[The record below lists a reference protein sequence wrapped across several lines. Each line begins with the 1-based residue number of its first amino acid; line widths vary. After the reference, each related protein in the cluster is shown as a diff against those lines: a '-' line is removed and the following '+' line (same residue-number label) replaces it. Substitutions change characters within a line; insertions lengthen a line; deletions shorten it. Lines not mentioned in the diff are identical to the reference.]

1 MTSDDAA
8 KGGNSGGDGENKGA
22 AADKSEMPP
31 NEANPGA
38 AATAATAEAAEANG
52 GKDAPAAN
60 ADVEAGKI
68 LEQDGVGKVEFTS
81 SKAEV
86 AKKVSE
92 VNFISY
98 LILMK
103 AKDFWM
109 IPTLFPAV
117 SVGPV
122 PGDDQGRADALRHGP
137 LLGAPPLDPLR
148 ALLGGLAR
156 HARRLRGDH
165 RGRPQV
171 LPPGA
176 QAMVA
181 EGTRLPGLPHEL
193 QGLQR

>member
-38 AATAATAEAAEANG
+38 AATAATAAATEAAEANG

-92 VNFISY
+92 VNH
-98 LILMK
+98 
-103 AKDFWM
+103 
-109 IPTLFPAV
+109 IPQYRICP
-117 SVGPV
+117 
-122 PGDDQGRADALRHGP
+122 DCE
-137 LLGAPPLDPLR
+137 PLR
-148 ALLGGLAR
+148 ALTLIQNANDFSMIPILFPAISR
-156 HARRLRGDH
+156 TCTRR
-165 RGRPQV
+165 
-171 LPPGA
+171 
-176 QAMVA
+176 
-181 EGTRLPGLPHEL
+181 
-193 QGLQR
+193 